1 MAAAELNKA
10 VEHLR
15 SVLVEQDAA
24 GVTDGD
30 LLTRYV
36 RHQDAAAFAALVRR
50 HGPMVLAVC
59 RRVLHNPHDAE
70 DAFQATFLVLVRKA
84 SAVRCPGLV
93 GNWLY
98 GVAYRTAQHARRA
111 LLKRRTREA
120 EVVPKAEAPHDA
132 WTDLRDLL
140 DRELERLPD
149 RYRAA
154 VVLCDLEGATG
165 KEAAVHLGLPAG
177 TVASRL
183 ARGRALLAK
192 RLARHGFAG
201 TGAAVAGMVSQEV
214 AAGVPA
220 ALVSTTIKAASLF
233 AAGQAVTAGVI
244 SAHVAA
250 LAEGV
255 LRTMLHGKLKVAAVL
270 LMACVLGA
278 GVGASL
284 LHGQTRPAD
293 PATAQAPA
301 DERGSRRAD
310 PRPRPEGKSDKGV
323 NVTTLQARL
332 AELEAQVNSLTKEL
346 AELRKA
352 LKPLAAPPAGKRKIH
367 VFPLRKLQAE
377 EVATTLRE
385 LFAQSIGAKALNI
398 ATNASTNTILI
409 QGGPE
414 DVEEIQAV
422 VTRLEAAEQVRRPFT
437 DKDGK
442 RSGDFR
448 DKK

>member
-15 SVLVEQDAA
+15 NVLVEQDAA

-36 RHQDAAAFAALVRR
+36 RHRDEAAFAALVCR

-120 EVVPKAEAPHDA
+120 EVVPRAEAPHDA

-140 DRELERLPD
+140 DEELERLPD

-192 RLARHGFAG
+192 
-201 TGAAVAGMVSQEV
+201 
-214 AAGVPA
+214 
-220 ALVSTTIKAASLF
+220 
-233 AAGQAVTAGVI
+233 
-244 SAHVAA
+244 
-250 LAEGV
+250 
-255 LRTMLHGKLKVAAVL
+255 
-270 LMACVLGA
+270 
-278 GVGASL
+278 
-284 LHGQTRPAD
+284 
-293 PATAQAPA
+293 
-301 DERGSRRAD
+301 
-310 PRPRPEGKSDKGV
+310 
-323 NVTTLQARL
+323 
-332 AELEAQVNSLTKEL
+332 
-346 AELRKA
+346 
-352 LKPLAAPPAGKRKIH
+352 
-367 VFPLRKLQAE
+367 
-377 EVATTLRE
+377 
-385 LFAQSIGAKALNI
+385 
-398 ATNASTNTILI
+398 
-409 QGGPE
+409 
-414 DVEEIQAV
+414 
-422 VTRLEAAEQVRRPFT
+422 
-437 DKDGK
+437 
-442 RSGDFR
+442 
-448 DKK
+448 